1 MVIQIRLLKPKNFK
15 NLMDTHK
22 KKLGI
27 WSKFS
32 TNDKLLMPYI
42 VKIFSLFLHFV
53 GLGSSEYGL
62 VVDREEGERAG
73 AVGDAAVDLSRL
85 ERTRRTV
92 V

>member
-1 MVIQIRLLKPKNFK
+1 
-15 NLMDTHK
+15 
-22 KKLGI
+22 
-27 WSKFS
+27 
-32 TNDKLLMPYI
+32 MPYI

-73 AVGDAAVDLSRL
+73 AVGDAAVNLSRL